1 MALLSALLCGLA
13 SPTFVGCKDYDDDIK
28 DLQEQVDANKTL
40 IASIQEAIA
49 NKKFIS
55 DYVAIA
61 NGYELKFSDGSTLQ
75 ILNGE
80 KGEQGLQGI
89 QGIQGP
95 QGEPGVAAAAII
107 PQFRVNGGYW
117 EVSVD
122 KGETYQQVLDDKQQ
136 PVKAT
141 PDATEGVSIND
152 DGYLV
157 IGTTV
162 TKLNVDP
169 KCPAITYNE
178 ENKTFMITVD
188 GHSMVIPEEGS
199 DYNGLQALIY
209 RKMAV
214 DDINDY
220 VLMGSLSYT
229 PTEPADAK
237 PILLINSKGMAEFKV
252 LPKTFDTK
260 KATYEFFDTHIS
272 RAEKDPI
279 ALTYVDESA
288 KVNDGILSVE
298 FTSSNLVGGCYLSSM
313 NVTLNKNT
321 ACSDYFAVQVKNYD
335 VKDAVFFI
343 QTADV
348 EVEADQVGGM
358 LGKVALTNDQY
369 HYEFV
374 YTESYSVQDSIAL
387 GYGENGDFKSL
398 EELNFGAAVE
408 VSYAPTEEKDNGIFQ
423 IDPKTGVITVAKDKQ
438 ASAIYE
444 FCYVTITYTFKD
456 QEGKEVTKVTKDV
469 AIKAV
474 LATTSLSGVEIL
486 ANDGKPFNFMYG
498 VEAQIIELD
507 VRDFEAKL
515 GGRDLLNPNNSETNS
530 RAWKLGYVDE
540 NNDIVSVTTTL
551 PSSFPLDL
559 EGDGIVGEGE
569 MYLYFYAGKD
579 ETTSRDALYLIIGPK
594 TRLDKNTLFA
604 ITKDGNE
611 KAVIEK
617 TNKNVYLKDVEVKR
631 EVVIVLKEEY
641 KPLTMTG
648 VWNSTTAY
656 EMISENL
663 NLMYDVVPVDLQLE
677 FILADEQS
685 EEVKELIDNGQLELD
700 ATTNKIT
707 IDPRVDLSKKQ
718 LYVNYNIFDKAE
730 TADTRKSLASDK
742 IMIQNP
748 VGKLTGTVKDQT
760 FQVVNLEDTYNTVNE
775 GNKAL
780 ALEDV
785 RKNKLLT
792 YTKATTATAA
802 DAKYTLA
809 AVAKN
814 LYGTVD
820 GFGIV
825 YTIDE
830 AAEEFGITIN
840 EGVLGLDAS
849 KISSGMTFNKTVTV
863 TMTIT
868 HDWGTTSVSYKVIV
882 KKAN

>member
-1 MALLSALLCGLA
+1 MNKKRNFAKMALLSALLCGLA

-28 DLQEQVDANKTL
+28 DLQEQVDANKSL

-49 NKKFIS
+49 NNKFVS
-55 DYVAIA
+55 DYKAIE
-61 NGYELKFSDGSTLQ
+61 NGYELTFSDGSKLQ
-75 ILNGE
+75 ILNGAKGE
-80 KGEQGLQGI
+80 QGEQGVQGEQGLQGTS
-89 QGIQGP
+89 
-95 QGEPGVAAAAII
+95 VI
-107 PQFRVNGGYW
+107 PQFRVNNGFW
-117 EVSVD
+117 EVSTDEGATYEQVLNE
-122 KGETYQQVLDDKQQ
+122 KGE

-141 PDATEGVSIND
+141 PDATEGVSINE
-152 DGYLV
+152 DGFLV

-178 ENKTFMITVD
+178 ENKTFVITVD

-214 DDINDY
+214 DDLDDY

-229 PTEPADAK
+229 PEEPIDAE

-272 RAEKDPI
+272 RAEVEPI
-279 ALTYVDESA
+279 ALTYVDGSA

-298 FTSSNLVGGCYLSSM
+298 FTSSNLAKGTYLSSM

-321 ACSDYFAVQVKNYD
+321 ACSDYFAVRVQD
-335 VKDAVFFI
+335 FAVEEAKFFI

-348 EVEADQVGGM
+348 EVEADQVEGILGGT
-358 LGKVALTNDQY
+358 LTNDPY

-387 GYGENGDFKSL
+387 GFEDDGEFKSL

-408 VSYAPTEEKDNGIFQ
+408 VNYAPTEEKENGIFQ

-438 ASAIYE
+438 ASAINE
-444 FCYVTITYTFKD
+444 FCYVTITYKFKD
-456 QEGKEVTKVTKDV
+456 QEGKEVTTVSKDI

-474 LATTSLSGVEIL
+474 LASTSLSGVEIL
-486 ANDGKPFNFMYG
+486 ANDGKAFNFMYS
-498 VEAQIIELD
+498 VEKQVIKLD
-507 VRDFEAKL
+507 VRDFESKM
-515 GGRDLLNPNNSETNS
+515 GGRNILNPNNNKSNS
-530 RAWKLGYVDE
+530 KVWMLGYVQEDGTLE
-540 NNDIVSVTTTL
+540 SVTTTL
-551 PSSFPLDL
+551 PADATAIDL
-559 EGDGIVGEGE
+559 EDPEVKEGE
-569 MYLYFYAGKD
+569 MYLYFLAGEN
-579 ETTSRDALYLIIGPK
+579 ETTSLDALYLIIGAK
-594 TRLDKNTLFA
+594 TNFSKNTLFA
-604 ITKDGNE
+604 LEDAE
-611 KAVIEK
+611 KAVIN
-617 TNKNVYLKDVEVKR
+617 NKNFYLKDVEVR
-631 EVVIVLKEEY
+631 RDVAIVLKNEY

-648 VWNSTTAY
+648 VWNATTSY
-656 EMISENL
+656 DMTSENL
-663 NLMYDVVPVDLQLE
+663 NLMYNITPADLVLE

-685 EEVKELIDNGQLELD
+685 EEVKELIDNGQLVLNT
-700 ATTNKIT
+700 ATNKIT
-707 IDPRVDLSKKQ
+707 IDPSVDLSKKQ
-718 LYVNYNIFDKAE
+718 LYVNYDIFDKEE
-730 TADTRKSLASDK
+730 TADTRKPLASDK

-760 FQVVNLEDTYNTVNE
+760 FQVVNLDDTYNTVNE

-792 YTKATTATAA
+792 YTKAGTGKDNAS
-802 DAKYTLA
+802 YTLTDA
-809 AVAKN
+809 AKN
-814 LYGTVD
+814 LYGTTAD
-820 GFGIV
+820 FGIV

-830 AAEEFGITIN
+830 AAAEFGITITD
-840 EGVLGLDAS
+840 GVLGLDDT
-849 KISSGMTFNKTVTV
+849 KISSGMIFTKTVTV

-868 HDWGTTSVSYKVIV
+868 HDWGTTSVSYNVTV